1 MYFVEHTRLL
11 YDLSYNLQDTMDIW
25 EILQQ
30 KHTAVVLIYIFQNPN
45 VTQTKFM
52 EENMEGQRSKY
63 QRLKMLVDKGLV
75 IEENNPIRWN
85 VLQYRT
91 TNEGERIAKLLMKIE
106 SGEEDAENYPTSEK
120 IRNMI

>member
-106 SGEEDAENYPTSEK
+106 SGEEDAENYPSYEK

>member
-106 SGEEDAENYPTSEK
+106 SGEEDAENYPSSEK